1 MFYVFMCLCFVF
13 CVLTLFLQGV
23 KPPHTFSAVG
33 QGAYGGQSPLCRR
46 PGGPGGLRPP
56 QN

>member
-1 MFYVFMCLCFVF
+1 MF
-13 CVLTLFLQGV
+13 CVSNTFFTGGA
-23 KPPHTFSAVG
+23 PPLHTFSAVG

-46 PGGPGGLRPP
+46 PGGPGGQSPP